1 MWSLRSESKIIWSSV
16 VENGQIKLCIQ
27 HGSRFDT
34 TNGVLSLLILFQDLL
49 VGFVWIG
56 PIALLGVFPIFCA
69 KMEALVVLILPSY
82 GQQIITIKLINNITV
97 LILSLFRFFW
107 LLFLGR
113 LSRLIELRIKNS
125 LSFFLRDS
133 LLFVI
138 LLFIWTFIALGVTL
152 FSLFYHFKFAS
163 LFSLGSSYR
172 TCS

>member
-1 MWSLRSESKIIWSSV
+1 
-16 VENGQIKLCIQ
+16 
-27 HGSRFDT
+27 
-34 TNGVLSLLILFQDLL
+34 
-49 VGFVWIG
+49 
-56 PIALLGVFPIFCA
+56 
-69 KMEALVVLILPSY
+69 MEALVVLILPSY

-138 LLFIWTFIALGVTL
+138 LLFI
-152 FSLFYHFKFAS
+152 
-163 LFSLGSSYR
+163 
-172 TCS
+172 